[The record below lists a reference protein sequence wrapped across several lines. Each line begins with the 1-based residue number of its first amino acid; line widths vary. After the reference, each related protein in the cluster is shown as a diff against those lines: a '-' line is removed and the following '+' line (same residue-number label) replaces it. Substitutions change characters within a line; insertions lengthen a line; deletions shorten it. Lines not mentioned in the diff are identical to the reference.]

1 MRRAWISYFCRLFPS
16 CESCFA
22 DTPNLYF
29 LNFFPVP
36 PFSVST
42 PVVAL
47 RGWFGFN
54 IFLGGMLAHAVGPAA
69 TP

>member
-22 DTPNLYF
+22 DTPNLDF
-29 LNFFPVP
+29 LEL
-36 PFSVST
+36 FSCASIFCVNS
-42 PVVAL
+42 VVAL

-54 IFLGGMLAHAVGPAA
+54 IFLGGMLAHAVGPAV